1 MKTILSTIV
10 AAGLF
15 AGAAHATFDPFN
27 GSRQALP
34 RSTGYEQALPQ
45 TSNDDYRQALPRS
58 GNDDF
63 RDALP
68 LVDEAFPDVVI
79 AKP

>member
-10 AAGLF
+10 AVGLF
-15 AGAAHATFDPFN
+15 ASAAHANFDPF
-27 GSRQALP
+27 SDARQALP
-34 RSTGYEQALPQ
+34 RSTGYEQALPY
-45 TSNDDYRQALPRS
+45 SGNDDHRQALPRS
-58 GNDDF
+58 GDDDF

-68 LVDEAFPDVVI
+68 VMDVVFPDVVI